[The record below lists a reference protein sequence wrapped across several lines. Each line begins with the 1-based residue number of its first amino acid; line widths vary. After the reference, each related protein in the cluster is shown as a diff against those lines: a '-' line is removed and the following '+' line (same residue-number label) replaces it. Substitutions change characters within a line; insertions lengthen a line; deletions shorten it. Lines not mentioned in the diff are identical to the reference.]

1 MDLAC
6 PAGVRDFLDE
16 ADADGAALAIITS
29 TASGAENIAV
39 ATSAA
44 LGDARTQ
51 KWPFFD
57 CHQQPGQ
64 RGRDGDEADGSG
76 STSLHQSLHKRQAQ
90 VGVHSHQ
97 LGALLCLAACQA
109 HEVLAALAGMVDPE
123 GVWYWIPFTHV
134 T

>member
-1 MDLAC
+1 MPLLQSCQHVFRAASHCCLWAGDACRAC
-6 PAGVRDFLDE
+6 PVGVRDFLDE

-29 TASGAENIAV
+29 TASGAEKIAV

-57 CHQQPGQ
+57 CYKQPGWQ
-64 RGRDGDEADGSG
+64 EPDSNEAEGSC

-90 VGVHSHQ
+90 VSVHSHQ
-97 LGALLCLAACQA
+97 LDAA
-109 HEVLAALAGMVDPE
+109 VLGCSSTM
-123 GVWYWIPFTHV
+123 
-134 T
+134 